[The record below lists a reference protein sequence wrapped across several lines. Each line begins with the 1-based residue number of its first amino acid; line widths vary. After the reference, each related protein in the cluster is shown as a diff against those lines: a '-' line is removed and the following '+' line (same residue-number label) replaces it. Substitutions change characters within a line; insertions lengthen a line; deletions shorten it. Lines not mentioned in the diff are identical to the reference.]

1 MKGENI
7 MSDRETFSAADLDIL
22 ARILIRCFI
31 GGVLLLMVWF
41 VSFTFAGDCI
51 YGLHSRWFPIPRPV
65 FDAIHYAG
73 MAFFK
78 ILLILFFLFP
88 YIAIRL
94 VAKKMT

>member
-7 MSDRETFSAADLDIL
+7 TGDREVFSPENLDIL
-22 ARILIRCFI
+22 ARVLIRCFI
-31 GGVLLLMVWF
+31 GGVLFLLIWF

-73 MAFFK
+73 MAFAK
-78 ILLILFFLFP
+78 ILLIFLFLLP

-94 VAKKMT
+94 VEKKKS